1 MNTGCIRCTVRGDL
15 IAGLKKLIKNTDDI
29 QEGKQ
34 LDGVMTETTCLAIP
48 VPMAQ
53 TFFADFVQQHMRLD
67 GILSL
72 VDAAPLLQ
80 LLDDTAVEQIAFAAR
95 LLNKCDVGGRRASVG
110 RGREVHPL
118 YESKGAIKSTMHS
131 EVKITSP

>member
-1 MNTGCIRCTVRGDL
+1 MRGDL

-34 LDGVMTETTCLAIP
+34 LDGVMTETTCLAVP
-48 VPMAQ
+48 EPMAH
-53 TFFADFVQQHMRLD
+53 TFVADDFVQQHMRLD

>member
-1 MNTGCIRCTVRGDL
+1 MRGDL

-72 VDAAPLLQ
+72 VDAAHFSSFSTTRQSSRSLSLP
-80 LLDDTAVEQIAFAAR
+80 
-95 LLNKCDVGGRRASVG
+95 AS
-110 RGREVHPL
+110 
-118 YESKGAIKSTMHS
+118 
-131 EVKITSP
+131 